1 MDPRDAFLERAKP
14 GGIVP
19 VTREVVTDAD
29 TPVAAFAKI
38 ARPPFAFLLESL
50 VGGERWARY
59 TFLGTEPREA
69 WRYRGQQIERWTQG
83 SGWAPAGQTPDPI
96 AHLAD
101 TMRALPTIAVP
112 GLPRFMGGAVGYLGY
127 DLVRSIEQLPAAPTD
142 TLGVPDAVVMI
153 ADSLVIL
160 DNVFGRAI
168 VVANVE
174 VPAKASAAQRLRL
187 YDAAQERLDTLIA
200 RLSDTHH
207 LAPLALDADRKSLR
221 SPSPPESSYPRS
233 AFERDVTK
241 IREYIAAGDVFQAVL
256 SRRQVV
262 PGAVEPLRLYRY
274 LRALNPAP
282 YLFYLALDDV
292 TFVGSSPEVLVRVD
306 GNEVTVRPIAGTR
319 PRGATPE
326 EDDALAASLRA
337 DAKELAEHRML
348 VDLGRND
355 VGRVAEYGTVRV
367 TESLQIERYSHVQHL
382 VSEVRG
388 QLKDGYDALD
398 VFRACFPAGT
408 VSGAPK
414 VRAME
419 IIDELEPE
427 RRGPYA
433 GAVGYVGWGATTMD
447 TCIAIRS
454 ALVLNDRV
462 VVQAG
467 AGIVADSEPA
477 REFAETEAKA
487 QAVLRALA
495 LAKAGD

>member
-1 MDPRDAFLERAKP
+1 MDPRDAFLERARQ
-14 GGIVP
+14 GAGIVP

-69 WRYRGQQIERWTQG
+69 WRYRGQQ
-83 SGWAPAGQTPDPI
+83 DPI

-101 TMRALPTIAVP
+101 TMRALPTISVP
-112 GLPRFMGGAVGYLGY
+112 GLPRFRGGAVGYLGY
-127 DLVRSIEQLPAAPTD
+127 DLVRSIEHLPTAPTD

-200 RLSDTHH
+200 RLGDTHQ
-207 LAPLALDADRKSLR
+207 LTPLALDADRKSVR
-221 SPSPPESSYPRS
+221 SPSPPESQYAPA

-282 YLFYLALDDV
+282 YLFYLALGD
-292 TFVGSSPEVLVRVD
+292 
-306 GNEVTVRPIAGTR
+306 
-319 PRGATPE
+319 
-326 EDDALAASLRA
+326 
-337 DAKELAEHRML
+337 
-348 VDLGRND
+348 
-355 VGRVAEYGTVRV
+355 
-367 TESLQIERYSHVQHL
+367 
-382 VSEVRG
+382 VRG
-388 QLKDGYDALD
+388 QL
-398 VFRACFPAGT
+398 P
-408 VSGAPK
+408 
-414 VRAME
+414 
-419 IIDELEPE
+419 
-427 RRGPYA
+427 
-433 GAVGYVGWGATTMD
+433 
-447 TCIAIRS
+447 RS
-454 ALVLNDRV
+454 AGPGRGQRSHGPADRGHS
-462 VVQAG
+462 A
-467 AGIVADSEPA
+467 A
-477 REFAETEAKA
+477 RGHP
-487 QAVLRALA
+487 R
-495 LAKAGD
+495 GG